1 MRRQKTDNPKGPAC
15 CPQLGDL
22 LEPRFFKAL
31 CDPNRIALV
40 ARLAQCAKPCTVSQM
55 AECCPIDLSVVSRH
69 LAILR
74 DTGILRAE
82 KRGKEVY
89 YWVDYRRLV
98 GTLRTVADAIDACCP
113 PDEVRRRES
122 QTTIT

>member
-1 MRRQKTDNPKGPAC
+1 MSKPKSDNPKGPAC
-15 CPQLGDL
+15 CPELGEL

-40 ARLAQCAKPCTVSQM
+40 ARLAQCVKPCTVSQM

-89 YWVDYRRLV
+89 YSVDYPRLV
-98 GTLRTVADAIDACCP
+98 GTLRAFADAIDACCP
-113 PDEVRRRES
+113 ADNALRRES
-122 QTTIT
+122 HTTTT